1 MKSLSFSSFTKKIF
15 INTDVSTL
23 YKLWTSSEGLC
34 SWFLSKADF
43 ERNNTLIDSNELIAK
58 GDKYTWFWH
67 NWDGNEKGE
76 VLDLKQDSFV
86 KYTFAGGND
95 LLISFEQHDKAV
107 LLSLTQSNIPTDDK
121 SKHEI
126 YFGCSNGWTFW
137 LTNLKA
143 FVEHG
148 ILLNERSVDLRGIEL
163 SEYEFVNM

>member
-15 INTDVSTL
+15 IHADLTRL
-23 YKLWTSSEGLC
+23 YKLWTTSEGLC
-34 SWFLSKADF
+34 SWFLSRADF
-43 ERNNTLIDSNELIAK
+43 ERNSAIINKDTPIAK
-58 GDKYTWFWH
+58 GDTYTWYWH
-67 NWDGNEKGE
+67 NWDGNEQGE
-76 VLDLKQDSFV
+76 VLDVAPNSYV

-95 LLISFEQHDKAV
+95 LLITFEEKENAV
-107 LLSLTQSNIPTDDK
+107 LLSLTQSKIPTDDK

-143 FVEHG
+143 YVEHG
-148 ILLNERSVDLRGIEL
+148 ILLNERSVDLRGTEL